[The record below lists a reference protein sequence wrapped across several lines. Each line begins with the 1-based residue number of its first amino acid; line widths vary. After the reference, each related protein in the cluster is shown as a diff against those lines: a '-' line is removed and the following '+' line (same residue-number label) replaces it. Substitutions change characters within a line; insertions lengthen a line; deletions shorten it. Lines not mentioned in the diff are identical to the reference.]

1 MAAIEMEF
9 VLSGLSHGLYRP
21 EHLTKQHL
29 PWAGES
35 WPRFPRVF
43 HRTGQRGDGW
53 VSSGGYN
60 YLTFLGCSFEAS
72 MLNRKEKNNPLC

>member
-1 MAAIEMEF
+1 MEF
-9 VLSGLSHGLYRP
+9 VLSGLSHGLYRL

-29 PWAGES
+29 QWAGES
-35 WPRFPRVF
+35 WPRIPRVY

-72 MLNRKEKNNPLC
+72 MLNRKKKNNPLC